1 VPFGSDA
8 PAGVTVMATSVA
20 EVTVSFVEAFALP
33 DAALMVVLPAAS
45 AAADPPALIVAT
57 VVAEEVHVTELVTS
71 CMLPSL
77 KVPVA
82 VNCSI
87 CPVAIEGF
95 AGVMANETSA
105 AGLTVTPADPVM
117 LPEVAVTFALPTLA
131 ASARPE
137 LLTVIVAGA
146 LEVQVTEAVKSF
158 DEPLL
163 NSPSALN
170 CWEVPLGRVAPE
182 GVTVME
188 VRTSTGGVVPVTALD
203 EPPHALA
210 AKLAARTHATAST
223 DRYRFGMQIKFILLR
238 KSSPGMEMKTSL

>member
-1 VPFGSDA
+1 
-8 PAGVTVMATSVA
+8 MATSVA

-71 CMLPSL
+71 CMLPSV
-77 KVPVA
+77 KVPLA

-105 AGLTVTPADPVM
+105 AGLTVTLADPVM
-117 LPEVAVTFALPTLA
+117 LPEVAVTIALPTLA
-131 ASARPE
+131 ASASPE